1 MSINSDFIV
10 AAFIRETRKRFLD
23 TYLIRRG
30 DKSSGEIFLK
40 LNNLD
45 GFSKIYTYK
54 KTKISDPWEPYGSS
68 DWEEEKAIKNKL
80 NKIVNIDQD
89 IWVIEL
95 DDKKGNSPNF

>member
-1 MSINSDFIV
+1 M
-10 AAFIRETRKRFLD
+10 
-23 TYLIRRG
+23 
-30 DKSSGEIFLK
+30 LK

-54 KTKISDPWEPYGSS
+54 KTKTNAPWKPYSSS

>member
-10 AAFIRETRKRFLD
+10 AAFIREARKKFLD
-23 TYLIRRG
+23 TYLIKRG

-54 KTKISDPWEPYGSS
+54 KTKISDPWEPYSSS
-68 DWEEEKAIKNKL
+68 DWEEEKVIKSKL

>member
-54 KTKISDPWEPYGSS
+54 KTKTSDPWGPYSSS

>member
-54 KTKISDPWEPYGSS
+54 KTKISDPWEPYSSS

>member
-10 AAFIRETRKRFLD
+10 AAFIKEARKIL
-23 TYLIRRG
+23 L
-30 DKSSGEIFLK
+30 KS
-40 LNNLD
+40 NNLD
-45 GFSKIYTYK
+45 VFSKIYTYK
-54 KTKISDPWEPYGSS
+54 KTKTSDPWEPYSSS

>member
-1 MSINSDFIV
+1 MV
-10 AAFIRETRKRFLD
+10 
-23 TYLIRRG
+23 
-30 DKSSGEIFLK
+30 FLK
-40 LNNLD
+40 YIL
-45 GFSKIYTYK
+45 IK
-54 KTKISDPWEPYGSS
+54 KTKTSDPWRPYSSS

>member
-10 AAFIRETRKRFLD
+10 AAFIKEARKRFLD

-30 DKSSGEIFLK
+30 EKSPGEILLK
-40 LNNLD
+40 SNNLD

-54 KTKISDPWEPYGSS
+54 KTKISDPWEPYSSS
-68 DWEEEKAIKNKL
+68 DWEKEKAIKNKL

>member
-10 AAFIRETRKRFLD
+10 ASFIRETRKRFLD

-54 KTKISDPWEPYGSS
+54 KTKTSDPWEPYSSS

-89 IWVIEL
+89 I
-95 DDKKGNSPNF
+95 